1 MYILG
6 ISALYHDS
14 AVSLL
19 KDGKIIYAA
28 QEERFSRIKHDPSF
42 PINSLRECL
51 NFCDLSLDQ
60 IDYIGFYEK
69 PVKKFIRLLKTF
81 LGNSPVGYKSFE
93 NAMTEWLTNKLFIK
107 RNITTELFKLQQTLD
122 KKSNLNKETIRKKIL
137 FSEHHESHA
146 ASCYYPSP
154 FKNSAILTI
163 DGVGEDTTTSIAHGK
178 EDKITFLKEIL
189 FPDSIGL
196 LYSAFTFYLGFKI
209 NSGEYKVMG
218 LAPYG
223 KPKFKSL
230 ILNNL
235 IDVKKDGSFKMNMKY
250 FDYQYGYKTI
260 NQNFIDL
267 FKEKRRSP
275 ESRLK
280 EFHMDISSSIQNVI
294 EEIVIKLCKTAKKL
308 TNSDNLVL
316 AGGVALNCV
325 ANGKILNE
333 KIFKGTW
340 IQPASGDAGGSLGVA
355 LSIYHKHLGHKRTVD
370 ENSDSMFG
378 SYLGNKFERNVIE
391 EFLNTVDAKYHY
403 IDNNKLTKETAKL
416 IYEGKIVGWHKGKM
430 EFGPRSL
437 GARSILADPRDHKM
451 QSKLNLKIKF
461 RESFRPFAPSVLK
474 EKAHK
479 YFDLSGYDSP
489 YMLLVG
495 QVKNSYKQNL
505 NINYNNIIET
515 INKKRSEIPSVTH
528 IDNSARIQMVNKET
542 NPNFHNLIVEF
553 EKLSG
558 IPILV
563 NTSFNVRGEPIVCTP
578 EDSYKCFMRTNMDAL
593 IIENFLL
600 YKNEQPKFSEKINW
614 RENFKLD

>member
-19 KDGKIIYAA
+19 KDGKIIFAA
-28 QEERFSRIKHDPSF
+28 QEERFTRIKHDPSF
-42 PINSLRECL
+42 PTNALRECL
-51 NFCDLSLDQ
+51 NFCNLSLEQ

-69 PVKKFIRLLKTF
+69 PIKKFIRLLKTF
-81 LGNSPVGYKSFE
+81 LNNSPIGYKSFD
-93 NAMTEWLTNKLFIK
+93 NAMTEWFTNKLFLK
-107 RNITTELFKLQQTLD
+107 KNITNELFKLQQSLN
-122 KKSNLNKETIRKKIL
+122 KSSNLSKGIISRKIL

-154 FKNSAILTI
+154 FKNSAIVTI

-189 FPDSIGL
+189 FPDSVGL
-196 LYSAFTFYLGFKI
+196 LYSAFTYYLGFKV

-223 KPKFKSL
+223 KPRFKNL

-235 IDVKKDGSFKMNMKY
+235 IEVKSDGSFKMNMKY
-250 FDYQYGYKTI
+250 FDYQYGFKTI
-260 NQNFIDL
+260 NQNFIEL
-267 FKEKRRSP
+267 FKKKRRDP
-275 ESRLK
+275 ESRLE
-280 EFHMDISSSIQNVI
+280 EFHMDIARSIQDVT
-294 EEIVIKLCKTAKKL
+294 EEIVVKLCRTAKKL

-333 KIFKGTW
+333 KIFKGIW

-355 LSIYHKHLGHKRTVD
+355 LSIYHKHLGYKRNVD
-370 ENSDSMFG
+370 ENIDSMFG
-378 SYLGNKFERNVIE
+378 SYLGNKFEKNAIE
-391 EFLNTVDAKYHY
+391 QFLNKTDAKYHFME
-403 IDNNKLTKETAKL
+403 NNKLTKETAKL
-416 IYEGKIVGWHKGKM
+416 INEGKIIGWHNGKM

-437 GARSILADPRDHKM
+437 GTRSILADPRDPNM
-451 QSKLNLKIKF
+451 QTKLNLKIKF
-461 RESFRPFAPSVLK
+461 RESFRPFAPSVIR
-474 EKAHK
+474 EKANK
-479 YFDLSGYDSP
+479 YFNLWDHDSP

-495 QVKNSYKQNL
+495 KVKNTYKENL
-505 NINYNNIIET
+505 NINYSNIIET
-515 INKKRSEIPSVTH
+515 LNMKRSEIPSVTH
-528 IDNSARIQMVNKET
+528 IDNSARVQMVDKKT
-542 NPNFHNLIVEF
+542 NPMFYDLILEF

-558 IPILV
+558 IPILI

-578 EDSYKCFMRTNMDAL
+578 EDSYRCFMRTDMDIL

-600 YKNEQPKFSEKINW
+600 YKSEQPEFSEKINW